1 MSEEDDNENE
11 GFISSIS
18 STSGEYLDL
27 LGELRGDEDELD
39 LDSEAELKFIVR
51 PSAEEVADLAEK
63 KLRQEV
69 DDESQIPFE
78 DPRPVI
84 REAERQMMMI
94 REAIIEKIE
103 NIKRK
108 EEESVSGADIDTM
121 LYIVDK
127 SAGKTGKFTVI
138 GGARSLVY
146 NMAEEQGWHP
156 YERDL
161 ILNAN
166 KIAAR
171 KNNLHRHL
179 LLDTVVIIPNDQ
191 EVF

>member
-11 GFISSIS
+11 GFMSSIS

-138 GGARSLVY
+138 GGARSFVY
-146 NMAEEQGWHP
+146 KMGEEKGVHP
-156 YERDL
+156 YESEL
-161 ILNAN
+161 ILNSN
-166 KIAAR
+166 KIGAWE
-171 KNNLHRHL
+171 KKLYSEL
-179 LLDTVVIIPNDQ
+179 LLDTVFIFSKDMGG
-191 EVF
+191 F

>member
-11 GFISSIS
+11 GFMSSIS

-179 LLDTVVIIPNDQ
+179 LLDTVVIVPNDQ

>member
-1 MSEEDDNENE
+1 MSEEENNEDE
-11 GFISSIS
+11 GFVSSIS
-18 STSGEYLDL
+18 STGGEYLDL

-39 LDSEAELKFIVR
+39 LESEAELKFIVR
-51 PSAEEVADLAEK
+51 PSAEEVADRAEK
-63 KLRQEV
+63 ELINEV

-78 DPRPVI
+78 NPRPVI

-94 REAIIEKIE
+94 RDDMIEKID

-108 EEESVSGADIDTM
+108 EEESVSGAEIDTM

-127 SAGKTGKFTVI
+127 SSGKTGKFTVI
-138 GGARSLVY
+138 GGAKSLVY
-146 NMAEEQGWHP
+146 NMAEEQGWDP

-161 ILNAN
+161 VLKAN

>member
-179 LLDTVVIIPNDQ
+179 LLDTVVIVPNDQ

>member
-11 GFISSIS
+11 GFMSSIS